1 MFRSSS
7 KPIPAAAVT
16 ASTIVTLFA
25 GAAGEPPGGARR
37 GKFRMTPFQP
47 LLIAAACTLALAACA
62 SAPPVYETSAPPAYE
77 TSAPPPEDT
86 TGFGQSAAT
95 GGSAYGAVN
104 TSGTYPYGTIHKVGV
119 GVPQQAAAEATGEV
133 VVMGP
138 DGTVW
143 VQSGGAD
150 ARHQSDLDSCY
161 FYAQGQVAH
170 DARIESDVNAAFQS
184 EAGGLGLAALRG
196 RMNNFERTRRVPS
209 LFSSCMAAKGYSS
222 Q

>member
-16 ASTIVTLFA
+16 ASEIVTLFA

-47 LLIAAACTLALAACA
+47 LLIAAACTLALAAC
-62 SAPPVYETSAPPAYE
+62 SSAPPAYE
-77 TSAPPPEDT
+77 TSAPPPADT
-86 TGFGQSAAT
+86 TGLGQNAAT
-95 GGSAYGAVN
+95 GGSTYGAVN
-104 TSGTYPYGTIHKVGV
+104 TDGTYPYGTIHKV
-119 GVPQQAAAEATGEV
+119 EV

-143 VQSGGAD
+143 VQSGAAD
-150 ARHQSDLDSCY
+150 ARQQSDLDSCY
-161 FYAQGQVAH
+161 FYAQGRIAH
-170 DARIESDVNAAFQS
+170 DARIESDVNAAFRS
-184 EAGGLGLAALRG
+184 EAVFNG
-196 RMNNFERTRRVPS
+196 
-209 LFSSCMAAKGYSS
+209 CMVAKGYSR